1 MALSLGARVDL
12 VTRLT
17 DDYDRMVLDGIHV
30 IASPARQTCRYANSY
45 APNGD
50 RKQLLLAEGE
60 PLTLSSRH
68 VAGAD
73 ALMLAPAYHELAGG
87 IVRAGL
93 LTAVSLQGP
102 LRTRTAAD
110 EVVPHPE
117 PLAASAPFVAE
128 GAFAFLSEEDT
139 ADAMGLAH
147 ELAARGATTFVTR
160 GYRGATVVAQG
171 SECSFE
177 AIPARPS
184 DPTGA
189 GDCFA
194 TAFLV
199 RMAETGDLR
208 AACRFALA
216 AGSLAVEGVGLA
228 GVPARRAVEERL
240 EEVAA

>member
-17 DDYDRMVLDGIHV
+17 DDYDRTVLDGINV
-30 IASPARQTCRYANSY
+30 IATPAEQTCRYANTYS
-45 APNGD
+45 ADGD
-50 RKQLLLAEGE
+50 RTQLLLAEGE
-60 PLTLSSRH
+60 PLTLSAHH

-73 ALMLAPAYHELAGG
+73 ALMLAPAYHELDG
-87 IVRAGL
+87 IVERAGL

-102 LRTRTAAD
+102 LRARTAAN
-110 EVVPHPE
+110 EVISNPQ

-128 GAFAFLSEEDT
+128 GVFVFLSEEDT
-139 ADAMGLAH
+139 ADARGLART
-147 ELAARGATTFVTR
+147 LAARGATTVVTR
-160 GYRGATVVAQG
+160 GYKGATMLKTG
-171 SECSFE
+171 SECTFE
-177 AIPARPS
+177 AIPARS
-184 DPTGA
+184 IDPTGA

-208 AACRFALA
+208 KACRFALA